1 MPLAIL
7 LVSAFAGTENTVFES
22 LRNYDSTEV
31 FAVKG
36 EYDFVVKVKADT
48 SYKLKEIIT
57 RIKSVL
63 PKPNSILTMFT
74 YRDA

>member
-7 LVSAFAGTENTVFES
+7 LISAFTGTENNVFES

-48 SYKLKEIIT
+48 FYKLKEILV
-57 RIKSVL
+57 RIRDDL
-63 PKPNSILTMFT
+63 PKLSSILTMFT
-74 YRDA
+74 CRDS

>member
-7 LVSAFAGTENTVFES
+7 LISAFTGTENNVFES

-48 SYKLKEIIT
+48 FYKLKDIIA
-57 RIKSVL
+57 RIRDAI
-63 PKPNSILTMFT
+63 PKPSSILTMFT
-74 YRDA
+74 CRDS

>member
-7 LVSAFAGTENTVFES
+7 LVSAFAGTENSVFES
-22 LRNYDSTEV
+22 LRNYSTEV

-57 RIKSVL
+57 RIKNAL
-63 PKPNSILTMFT
+63 PKPSSFLAMFT
-74 YRDA
+74 YRDT